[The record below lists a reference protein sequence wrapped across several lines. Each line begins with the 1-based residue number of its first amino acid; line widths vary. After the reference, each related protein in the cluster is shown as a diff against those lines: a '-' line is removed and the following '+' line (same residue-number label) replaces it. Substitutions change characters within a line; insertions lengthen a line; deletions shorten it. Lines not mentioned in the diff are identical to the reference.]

1 MNARGAGSC
10 DQAVRPRHVRG
21 VGDWDEEQNAEERVG
36 EHDVEMQ
43 GAPEEEIIEMGRIDD
58 EQDEQEDHEVGRR
71 KVTKLHDPKLPSE
84 MEVKEHY
91 CSGHM
96 PYRSWCHHCV
106 RGRGRERD
114 HQRKGDQ
121 EGLGIPEYHMDY
133 CFPGDEFERLTVLVV
148 IERYTKIEGGCS
160 PKQGVDGELRCQDGH
175 RAHQRVRGQGPGRH
189 LEDRSGARHQGSC

>member
-1 MNARGAGSC
+1 MSARGAGSC

-21 VGDWDEEQNAEERVG
+21 VGGGDEEQKAEERVG

-43 GAPEEEIIEMGRIDD
+43 GGPEEEIIEMGRNDD

-71 KVTKLHDPKLPSE
+71 KVTKLHDPKVPSE
-84 MEVKEHY
+84 MEVREHC

-114 HQRKGDQ
+114 HQ
-121 EGLGIPEYHMDY
+121 
-133 CFPGDEFERLTVLVV
+133 
-148 IERYTKIEGGCS
+148 
-160 PKQGVDGELRCQDGH
+160 
-175 RAHQRVRGQGPGRH
+175 
-189 LEDRSGARHQGSC
+189 